1 MTTHSGFECKFN
13 VSLNKDYVYMI
24 VTSCKEKTLI
34 KIVMAKITEIQVLD
48 SEKFLIQNAG
58 YLLHKEH

>member
-13 VSLNKDYVYMI
+13 VLLNKDYVYMT

-34 KIVMAKITEIQVLD
+34 KIVMAKITL
-48 SEKFLIQNAG
+48 N
-58 YLLHKEH
+58 